1 VAGSPNDPIVT
12 IGYAS
17 LFDLTDRVALVT
29 GGGGGLGREIARG
42 LADFGARIV
51 LADLDAG
58 LAKKAATEVD
68 GAIAEAVD
76 VTDPA
81 SASALA
87 ERVQAALGR
96 IDILVNAAGIFRVA
110 PALEMSLA
118 DWDAVLRVNL
128 TGTFVMTRAVV
139 PHMLA
144 RGRGSVI
151 NITSVSSVV
160 ANPEYAAYAA
170 SKGGTMQLTR
180 VLGLEW
186 CRQGIAVN
194 AVAPAF
200 TDTPLTRGYLERP
213 GAHERVVGKI
223 PMGRLAEARDI
234 VGATVFLASDAAAFM
249 VGQTIFVDGGRT
261 L

>member
-1 VAGSPNDPIVT
+1 VT
-12 IGYAS
+12 AGYAS
-17 LFDLTDRVALVT
+17 LFDLSGRVALVT

-42 LADFGARIV
+42 LADFGARV
-51 LADLDAG
+51 LLADRDAAS
-58 LAKKAATEVD
+58 AKDAAAAID
-68 GAIAEAVD
+68 GARADGVD
-76 VTDPA
+76 VTDPD
-81 SASALA
+81 SAGALA
-87 ERVQAALGR
+87 TRLHDALGR
-96 IDILVNAAGIFRVA
+96 LDILVNAAGIFRVA

-118 DWDAVLRVNL
+118 DWEAVLRVNV
-128 TGTFVMTRAVV
+128 TGTFVMTRAVA
-139 PHMLA
+139 PFMLA
-144 RGRGSVI
+144 RGRGNVV

-170 SKGGTMQLTR
+170 SKGATMQLTR

-194 AVAPAF
+194 AVAPAL
-200 TDTPLTRGYLERP
+200 TETRLTRGYLERP
-213 GAHERVVGKI
+213 GARERVVGKI

-234 VGATVFLASDAAAFM
+234 VGAAVFLASDAAAFM

>member
-1 VAGSPNDPIVT
+1 VT
-12 IGYAS
+12 SYAS
-17 LFDLTDRVALVT
+17 LFDLGGRVAVVT

-51 LADLDAG
+51 LADLDAV
-58 LAKKAATEVD
+58 LAEKAASEID
-68 GAIAEAVD
+68 GARAEVVD
-76 VTDPA
+76 VTEPA
-81 SASALA
+81 SAAALA
-87 ERVQAALGR
+87 ERVHAALGR

-110 PALEMSLA
+110 PALTMPLA

-128 TGTFVMTRAVV
+128 TGTFVMTRAVA
-139 PHMLA
+139 PLMLA
-144 RGRGSVI
+144 RGRGHVI
-151 NITSVSSVV
+151 NLASVSSVV

-170 SKGGTMQLTR
+170 SKGGVLQLTR
-180 VLGLEW
+180 VLGVEW

-194 AVAPAF
+194 AIAPAF

-213 GAHERVVGKI
+213 GAPERVVAKI
-223 PMGRLAEARDI
+223 PMGRLAEPRDI
-234 VGATVFLASDAAAFM
+234 VGAAIFLASDAASFM